1 MIDMF
6 LRRILLVLI
15 VAVTVAAPADARR
28 KKKKMT
34 PPPPVPEAWPEEVPD
49 YDVELPAEEVIKTEF
64 TAVPLTDDQIIQSLV
79 SQPIMGAAE
88 IDADALSLFV
98 ARRNPDFDPAIA
110 RAYLAVGEKY
120 GIRGDIALCQSI
132 LETGWFRFADGTAV
146 TPDQHNYCGLGV
158 TRRGMRGQSFDTIE
172 QGVTAQI
179 QHLYAYAC
187 ADPIPGGEKLL
198 DPRFKLVARGVAPTW
213 ADLAGRWAANDRYA
227 HSIMRLYMELR
238 RFSSSLN
245 NRYEK

>member
-1 MIDMF
+1 M
-6 LRRILLVLI
+6 LLQRILLILI
-15 VAVTVAAPADARR
+15 TTVFATAPADARHG
-28 KKKKMT
+28 KKKET
-34 PPPPVPEAWPEEVPD
+34 PDPPEAWPEEVPD
-49 YDVELPAEEVIKTEF
+49 YDVELPAEDIVNAEYIS
-64 TAVPLTDDQIIQSLV
+64 VPLTDDQILQSLV
-79 SQPIMGAAE
+79 SQSIMGRAE
-88 IDADALSLFV
+88 IDADALSRFV

-110 RAYLAVGEKY
+110 HAYLAVGEKY

-132 LETGWFRFADGTAV
+132 LETGWFKFADGTAV

-158 TRRGMRGQSFDTIE
+158 TRRGQRGQSFDTIE

-187 ADPIPGGEKLL
+187 ADPIPGGETLL
-198 DPRFKLVARGVAPTW
+198 DPRFKLVTRGVAPTW

-227 HSIMRLYMELR
+227 HSIMRLYMELK

-245 NRYEK
+245 DCYEK